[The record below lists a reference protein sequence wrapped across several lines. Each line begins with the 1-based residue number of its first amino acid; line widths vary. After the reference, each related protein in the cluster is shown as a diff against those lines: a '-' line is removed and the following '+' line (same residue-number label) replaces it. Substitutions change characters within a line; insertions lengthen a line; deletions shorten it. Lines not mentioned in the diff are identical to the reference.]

1 MLKNQVLKIF
11 SWKIFDGSEK
21 RLYLCITKQLK
32 NNSNNKKFKHYG
44 KRKFLP

>member
-11 SWKIFDGSEK
+11 SWKIFGGSEK
-21 RLYLCITKQLK
+21 GFTFASSNNK